1 MNTFSLMI
9 LTLFGLLADRST
21 NEVPV
26 VHKMDAE
33 RQKQTKFLNPEYL
46 VFLPE
51 KVAEGKKIPLLI
63 YLHGAGGRG
72 SEIRKVR
79 GQALPVWRGIQ
90 KFNKGPCI
98 VVVPQVLAKVEGA
111 EKSIW
116 EPNDLDQLLAQL
128 KATLPVDPQRVYLTG
143 NSMGGYGTWV
153 WAANAPQHFAAV
165 APISGGIG
173 RGGPKDVT
181 EQLDQWAKKL
191 AQVPLYAFAG
201 GKDKVVPAE
210 RSERVVKAIRQAGGQ
225 QAKLKVYPEQGHNAR
240 QVVLSTPEFYEWM
253 FSKQRK

>member
-1 MNTFSLMI
+1 VSTFVGLT

-21 NEVPV
+21 TENPV
-26 VHKMDAE
+26 VHKLDNN

-51 KVAEGKKIPLLI
+51 KMGDGQKVPLLI

-72 SEIRKVR
+72 NEIRKIR
-79 GQALPVWRGIQ
+79 GQALGVWRGIE
-90 KFNKGPCI
+90 KFKKSPCI
-98 VVVPQVLAKVEGA
+98 VVAPQVLAKVEGA
-111 EKSIW
+111 EKSSW
-116 EPNDLDQLLAQL
+116 EPDDLDQLLAQL
-128 KATLPVDPQRVYLTG
+128 KATLPVDPQRIYLTG

-181 EQLDQWAKKL
+181 TQLDQWAKSL
-191 AQVPLYAFAG
+191 AQVPVYAFVG

-225 QAKLKVYPEQGHNAR
+225 QAKLRVYPDQGHNAR